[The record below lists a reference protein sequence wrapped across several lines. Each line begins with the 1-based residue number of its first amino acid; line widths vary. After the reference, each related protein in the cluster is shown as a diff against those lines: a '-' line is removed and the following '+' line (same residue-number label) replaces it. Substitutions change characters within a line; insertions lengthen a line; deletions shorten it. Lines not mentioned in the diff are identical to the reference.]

1 MPFFIALVS
10 VAILVAIVAV
20 VLHHH
25 WQERY
30 GDNHF

>member
-1 MPFFIALVS
+1 MPFFIALFS
-10 VAILVAIVAV
+10 VAILVAVVAV

-25 WQERY
+25 WQERH